1 MRLTPQ
7 QRYYYLKKKQN
18 PTLPCCSGSQQKQLL
33 TEHPLPS
40 SFNFSYPL
48 FSALLKEPPLFSSL
62 NVLLCPLWGRTPHFY
77 PTKCGA
83 YPFLQ
88 CAGLWKAQAPCKG
101 TRSCPSETICWS
113 HRQLARL
120 RVCPAF
126 PARGRHVAGIAACF
140 WCSFPTALRAGV
152 VLFLV
157 VCFVPKTDI
166 CT

>member
-113 HRQLARL
+113 HRQLARQSKGL
-120 RVCPAF
+120 ERGVEGPLWPGAHGGIV
-126 PARGRHVAGIAACF
+126 ARARLERGAGH
-140 WCSFPTALRAGV
+140 R
-152 VLFLV
+152 
-157 VCFVPKTDI
+157 
-166 CT
+166 